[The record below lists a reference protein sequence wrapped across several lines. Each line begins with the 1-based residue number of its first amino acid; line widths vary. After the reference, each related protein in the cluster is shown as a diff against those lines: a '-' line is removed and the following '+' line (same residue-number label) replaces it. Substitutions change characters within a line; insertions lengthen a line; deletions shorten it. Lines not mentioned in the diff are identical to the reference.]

1 MKYYKNLNVWD
12 FGIVLLWPISD
23 GAVSLFADLTCTL
36 KVLIHCRPLLRQQAI
51 MEAVIAKLEEQGTDD
66 EVIASYKEQM
76 TSAQRLQLENFN
88 KTVNKYVDV
97 GIWK

>member
-1 MKYYKNLNVWD
+1 MRR
-12 FGIVLLWPISD
+12 
-23 GAVSLFADLTCTL
+23 
-36 KVLIHCRPLLRQQAI
+36 RPLLRQQAI

-88 KTVNKYVDV
+88 KTVNK
-97 GIWK
+97 